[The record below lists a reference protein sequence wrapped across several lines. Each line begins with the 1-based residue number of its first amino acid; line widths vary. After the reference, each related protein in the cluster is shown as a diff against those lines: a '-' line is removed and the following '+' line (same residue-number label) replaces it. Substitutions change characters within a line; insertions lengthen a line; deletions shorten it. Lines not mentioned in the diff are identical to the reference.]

1 MLNPELLAILRCPKC
16 RGVLQER
23 SSASAAAKS
32 GDAEP
37 TATLALICA
46 ACQLSYAVDDGIPNL
61 LIEEAQSYAA

>member
-23 SSASAAAKS
+23 SSASPAAKS

-37 TATLALICA
+37 ATLALVCA

-61 LIEEAQSYAA
+61 LIEEAQSCAA